1 MRHIKDVGSRKN
13 TSSVLFSISF
23 LMAPQLCWP
32 FQLLHNE
39 LVISEKCCFIHI
51 TARYSTGIPPVSSI
65 LLVPA
70 MTCFWG
76 VTSQFFR
83 HQGKKDI
90 RNGPSHTNVRAQGG
104 RLKESLCFDLLRD
117 WLIGMSSSGQMQ
129 VYNMY
134 LSKCH
139 RTVHSGSFWSSQ
151 NTKTRE
157 IWLFYVHTHLPYTPQ
172 KASNSQ
178 LWNFYPIFLASIVQA
193 RLCQENTKQ
202 VRKCMHKT
210 FTERHYSWRQNQLF
224 DKPSQHLQRHE
235 NTTLARAKLS
245 SANPQQL
252 NTIFHQK
259 MAQQKDRR
267 GDMLC

>member
-1 MRHIKDVGSRKN
+1 MWAAGKIHPLSYSRYPSWWHLSCAGL
-13 TSSVLFSISF
+13 SSCCTMS
-23 LMAPQLCWP
+23 WW
-32 FQLLHNE
+32 FQK
-39 LVISEKCCFIHI
+39 S
-51 TARYSTGIPPVSSI
+51 AVSSTSQLGI
-65 LLVPA
+65 QLGYPRSPASCWYLPWLVSG
-70 MTCFWG
+70 G

-90 RNGPSHTNVRAQGG
+90 RNGPSHTNVRAQDG

-178 LWNFYPIFLASIVQA
+178 LWNFYPIFLASIVQLIA
-193 RLCQENTKQ
+193 RLCQENIKQ

-224 DKPSQHLQRHE
+224 HKPSQHLQRHK

-259 MAQQKDRR
+259 MAHQKDRR